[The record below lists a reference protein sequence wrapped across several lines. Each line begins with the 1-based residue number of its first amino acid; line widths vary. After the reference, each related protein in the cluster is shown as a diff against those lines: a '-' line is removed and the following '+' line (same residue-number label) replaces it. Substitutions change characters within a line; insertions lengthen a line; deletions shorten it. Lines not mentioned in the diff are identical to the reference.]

1 MANPFTAIDNLS
13 DLLTEILEDSIVSRS
28 VYADDDIKVILF
40 GFAAGQE
47 LSEHTAA
54 KPALL
59 QFLRGEAD
67 LTLGNEAM
75 SAQAGT
81 FVHMAANLPHS
92 VYARSEVVM
101 LLTLLQSGNASVA

>member
-1 MANPFTAIDNLS
+1 MANPFTTIDNLN
-13 DLLTEILEDSIVSRS
+13 DVLTEIPDDSIVSRS
-28 VYADDDIKVILF
+28 IYADKDIKVILF

-59 QFLRGEAD
+59 HFLRGEAD
-67 LTLGNEAM
+67 LTLGDEAM

-81 FVHMAANLPHS
+81 FVHMAAHLPHS
-92 VYARSEVVM
+92 VYAQSEVVM
-101 LLTLLQSGNASVA
+101 LLTLLQSDNANVA